1 MQQLAYRIRQFLRFY
16 AAADTRYQ
24 VHSPLVFDL
33 ANALLEDRRWFYAF
47 RDVEA
52 IRARMLKSTV
62 QLDIEDFGAA
72 SDGATPIRRRG
83 SLSEQVRKAAS
94 SPRKGRLLF
103 RLANW
108 LKPERML
115 ELGTSAGIGALYL
128 ASAARQARFISLEG
142 SEALAQVAR
151 ANLGILGL
159 HHRAELRTGAFRDTL
174 EPALQ
179 QLQHVDLVYFDGHHH
194 RESTLA
200 YAEQCL
206 RYVRDHSVLV
216 FDDVYWSAEMT
227 SAWRQ
232 IQQHPRVTLTVD
244 LFDLAL
250 VFVNPD
256 VKTRQHFRLV
266 PGSWK
271 PWKMR

>member
-1 MQQLAYRIRQFLRFY
+1 MQAFAYRLRQFLRFY

-24 VHSPLVFDL
+24 VHSPLVFEL
-33 ANALLEDRRWFYAF
+33 ANEVLEDRRPFYAF
-47 RDVEA
+47 RDVER
-52 IRARMLKSTV
+52 IRARMLQSTV

-72 SDGATPIRRRG
+72 SEGASPLLRRG
-83 SLSEQVRKAAS
+83 SLAEQVRVAAS

-108 LKPERML
+108 LKPETML

-128 ASAARQARFISLEG
+128 ASAARQAQFISLEG
-142 SEALAQVAR
+142 SESLAQVAR
-151 ANLGILGL
+151 ANLGILDVQR
-159 HHRAELRTGAFRDTL
+159 RAEVRTGAFRDTL

-179 QLQHVDLVYFDGHHH
+179 KLKHVDLVYFDGHHR
-194 RESTLA
+194 REPTLA

-206 RYVRDHSVLV
+206 RYVRNQSVLV

-227 SAWRQ
+227 GAWRQ

-244 LFDLAL
+244 FFDLAL
-250 VFVNPD
+250 AFVNPD
-256 VKTRQHFRLV
+256 FKTRQHFCLV